1 MFASPGLPNKAEN
14 KDAPVLPGL
23 GMSEGMIPMTTRR
36 FTNNQIDRLLRPKS
50 VAVVGASDRHGAL
63 GCTLL
68 NNLVQ
73 YEFDGDVYPVNPK
86 RDELQGLKVYK
97 SVNELPKGVDCAV
110 LAIPRPFV
118 VDTVRDMAANGCGA
132 VVIYAAGFSEAGEE
146 GAKDQ
151 AELAKIAEESGMIIE
166 GPNCLGCTNYVERI
180 PLTFVETNMQTPPEG
195 ARAVGVASQSGA
207 LAAVLATTLHPRGCY
222 VSTSVSTGNEA
233 ASGVEDFVEWL
244 VDDPATHVIAM
255 YVENLRRPQAFIAAA
270 RRARAAGKPIVMLHP
285 GKSDKAQESAA
296 THTGAMAGDYALMK
310 AKLTREGII
319 FADSLEELAD
329 IATIAV
335 TCSSLPGANM
345 VVLGESGALRGL
357 AFDLAEDIGLDLLDL
372 NDENSPA
379 IRAVLPDFVP
389 VSNPTDI
396 TAIGLSEPEIY
407 TNLLTVLLEDERV
420 GSVVASIIQS
430 DPITSEIKFPAIQKV
445 LDGRDLGKP
454 LVFAGVDEGANVPQ
468 NYIDGLAKV
477 GIPYFRSTERAYR
490 AIARLAD
497 LAKRD
502 LEDCSGAPLTVPGID
517 DESGVIPEYRAKD
530 LLRPLGV
537 PFPESTFAAT
547 ADDAAAAADAL
558 GYPVVMK
565 AQAAALGHKSDAG
578 GVILNLKSA
587 DEVREAFTRMFG
599 NVANYDDSITLDGV
613 LVEKMGTM
621 GTEMIVGAKHD
632 PQWGP
637 VVLAGFGGVTA
648 EILKDVKLF
657 TPDLGIEQVKEGLLA
672 LQQAPLLTGW
682 RGSPALD
689 VDALVEMI
697 VTMGRIMEGNPSIR
711 EVDLN
716 PVIVYP
722 KGEGVIALD
731 ALILVD

>member
-1 MFASPGLPNKAEN
+1 
-14 KDAPVLPGL
+14 
-23 GMSEGMIPMTTRR
+23 MTTRR
-36 FTNNQIDRLLRPKS
+36 FTNAQIDRLLRPKS

-86 RDELQGLKVYK
+86 RDELQGLKVCK
-97 SVNELPKGVDCAV
+97 SVNELPQGVDCAV

-118 VDTVRDMAANGCGA
+118 VETVRDLAANGCGA

-151 AELAKIAEESGMIIE
+151 AELARISEEYGMIIE

-180 PLTFVETNMQTPPEG
+180 PLTFVETNMMTPPAG
-195 ARAVGVASQSGA
+195 KRAVGIASQSGA

-233 ASGVEDFVEWL
+233 ASGVEDYVEWL

-270 RRARAAGKPIVMLHP
+270 RRAREAGKPIVMLHP

-319 FADSLEELAD
+319 FADTLEELAD
-329 IATIAV
+329 IANIAV
-335 TCSSLPGANM
+335 TCASLPGANLA
-345 VVLGESGALRGL
+345 VLGESGALRGL
-357 AFDLAEDIGLDLLDL
+357 AFDLAQDVGLDLVDL
-372 NDENSPA
+372 NDENSPE

-396 TAIGLSEPEIY
+396 TAIGLSEPHIY
-407 TNLLTVLLEDERV
+407 TDLLTALLEDDRI

-468 NYIDGLAKV
+468 HYIDGLAEV

-502 LEDCSGAPLTVPGID
+502 LEDHSGEPLAIPGLKSETGI
-517 DESGVIPEYRAKD
+517 IPEYRAKD

-547 ADDAAAAADAL
+547 AQEAAAAADAL

-578 GVILNLKSA
+578 GVILNLKSG
-587 DEVREAFTRMFG
+587 DDVREAFDRMHG
-599 NVANYDDSITLDGV
+599 NVANYDANISLDGV

-621 GTEMIVGAKHD
+621 GVEMIVGAKHD
-632 PQWGP
+632 PQWGA

-657 TPDLGIEQVKEGLLA
+657 TPDLSVEQVKKGLLA
-672 LQQAPLLTGW
+672 LKQAPLLTGW

-689 VDALVEMI
+689 VDALAQMI
-697 VTMGRIMEGNPSIR
+697 VTMGRIMTGNPSIR

-722 KGEGVIALD
+722 QGGGVIALD
-731 ALILVD
+731 ALMLVD

>member
-1 MFASPGLPNKAEN
+1 
-14 KDAPVLPGL
+14 
-23 GMSEGMIPMTTRR
+23 MSTRR
-36 FTNNQIDRLLRPKS
+36 FTNEQIDRLLRPKS

-73 YEFDGDVYPVNPK
+73 YEFDGDIYPVNPK
-86 RDELQGLKVYK
+86 REELQGLKVYK
-97 SVNELPKGVDCAV
+97 DVKDLPAGVDCAV

-118 VDTVRDMAANGCGA
+118 VQTVRDLAENGCGA

-151 AELAKIAEESGMIIE
+151 AELARIAEEHGIIIE

-180 PLTFVETNMQTPPEG
+180 PLTFVETNMKTPPEG
-195 ARAVGVASQSGA
+195 TRAVGIASQSGA

-244 VDDPATHVIAM
+244 VDDPATDVIAM
-255 YVENLRRPQAFIAAA
+255 YVEHLRRPKAFIAAA

-285 GKSDKAQESAA
+285 GKSDRAQESAA
-296 THTGAMAGDYALMK
+296 THTGAMAGNHALMK
-310 AKLTREGII
+310 AKLRREGII
-319 FADSLEELAD
+319 FADTLEELAD

-335 TCSSLPGANM
+335 TCPTLPGANM
-345 VVLGESGALRGL
+345 AVLGESGALRGL
-357 AFDLAEDIGLDLLDL
+357 AFDLAEDVGLQLVDL
-372 NDENSPA
+372 NDENSPNL
-379 IRAVLPDFVP
+379 RAVLPDFVP

-407 TNLLTVLLEDERV
+407 TKLLSALLEDERV

-430 DPITSEIKFPAIQKV
+430 DPITSKIKFPAIQKV
-445 LDGRDLGKP
+445 FEGGKPAKP
-454 LVFAGVDEGANVPQ
+454 LVFAGVDEGATVPQ
-468 NYIDGLAKV
+468 DYIDGLREV
-477 GIPYFRSTERAYR
+477 GIPWFPSTERAYR

-502 LEDCSGAPLTVPGID
+502 LEARSGESLEVPGVA
-517 DESGVIPEYRAKD
+517 EEHGVIPEYRAKD
-530 LLRPLGV
+530 LLRPLGI
-537 PFPESTFAAT
+537 PFPESTFAAN
-547 ADDAAAAADAL
+547 AEDAASAAEAL

-578 GVILNLKSA
+578 GVILNLKNA
-587 DEVREAFTRMFG
+587 GDVREAFDRMTN
-599 NVANYDDSITLDGV
+599 NVAKYDASIRLDGV

-657 TPDLGIEQVKEGLLA
+657 TTDLGLEQVKAKLLE
-672 LQQAPLLTGW
+672 LKQAPLLTGW

-689 VDALVEMI
+689 VDALAEMI

-722 KGEGVIALD
+722 QGQGVMALD
-731 ALILVD
+731 ALMLVD

>member
-1 MFASPGLPNKAEN
+1 
-14 KDAPVLPGL
+14 
-23 GMSEGMIPMTTRR
+23 MIGERQMTDTRR
-36 FTNNQIDRLLRPKS
+36 FSNEQIDRLLRPKS

-73 YEFDGDVYPVNPK
+73 YEFDGEVYPVNPK

-97 SVNELPKGVDCAV
+97 TVSELPRGVDCAV

-118 VDTVRDMAANGCGA
+118 VDSVRDLAANGCGA

-146 GAKDQ
+146 GARDQ
-151 AELAKIAEESGMIIE
+151 AELARISEEYGIIIE

-180 PLTFVETNMQTPPEG
+180 PLTFVETNMKTPPAG
-195 ARAVGVASQSGA
+195 ARAVGIASQSGA

-233 ASGVEDFVEWL
+233 ASGVEDYVEWL

-285 GKSDKAQESAA
+285 GKSAKALESAA

-345 VVLGESGALRGL
+345 AVLGESGALRGL
-357 AFDLAEDIGLDLLDL
+357 AFDLAEDVGLDLVEL

-407 TNLLTVLLEDERV
+407 TNLLIALLEDDRI

-430 DPITSEIKFPAIQKV
+430 DPITSKIKFPPIQKA
-445 LDGRDLGKP
+445 LEGGDLGKP

-468 NYIDGLAKV
+468 EYIDGLNAA

-502 LEDCSGAPLTVPGID
+502 LADRSGDPITIAALEGQK
-517 DESGVIPEYRAKD
+517 GVIPEYKAKD
-530 LLRPLGV
+530 LLAGAGIS
-537 PFPESTFAAT
+537 FPASQFAAN
-547 ADDAAAAADAL
+547 ADDAAKAADAI

-587 DEVREAFTRMFG
+587 DEVKAAFDTMFA
-599 NVANYDDSITLDGV
+599 NVAKYDASIVLDGV
-613 LVEKMGTM
+613 LVEQMGKMGV
-621 GTEMIVGAKHD
+621 EMIVGAKHD

-657 TPDLGIEQVKEGLLA
+657 TPDMGADQVKEGLLG
-672 LQQAPLLTGW
+672 LKQAPLLTGY

-689 VDALVEMI
+689 VDALADLI
-697 VTMGRIMEGNPSIR
+697 VKMGSVMTGNPSIR
-711 EVDLN
+711 EIDLN
-716 PVIVYP
+716 PVIIHP
-722 KGEGVIALD
+722 AGEGVVPLD
-731 ALILVD
+731 ALMLVE

>member
-1 MFASPGLPNKAEN
+1 
-14 KDAPVLPGL
+14 
-23 GMSEGMIPMTTRR
+23 MSTRR
-36 FTNNQIDRLLRPKS
+36 FTNEQIDRLLRPKS
-50 VAVVGASDRHGAL
+50 VAVIGASDRHGAL

-97 SVNELPKGVDCAV
+97 DVKELPHGVDCAV

-118 VDTVRDMAANGCGA
+118 VQTVRDLAENGCGA

-151 AELAKIAEESGMIIE
+151 AELAAIAEKHGIIIE

-233 ASGVEDFVEWL
+233 ASGVEDYVEWL

-255 YVENLRRPQAFIAAA
+255 YVENFRRPQAFIAAA
-270 RRARAAGKPIVMLHP
+270 RRARAAGKPIVLLHP

-296 THTGAMAGDYALMK
+296 THTGAMAGNYALMK
-310 AKLTREGII
+310 AKLTREGVI
-319 FADSLEELAD
+319 FADTLEELAD

-335 TCSSLPGANM
+335 TCESLPGANM

-357 AFDLAEDIGLDLLDL
+357 AFDLAEDIGLDLLHLD
-372 NDENSPA
+372 DENSPKL
-379 IRAVLPDFVP
+379 REVLPDFVP

-396 TAIGLSEPEIY
+396 TAVGLSEPEIY
-407 TNLLTVLLEDERV
+407 TNLLTALLEDDRV

-445 LDGRDLGKP
+445 LDGREMDKP

-468 NYIDGLAKV
+468 KYIDGLAEV
-477 GIPYFRSTERAYR
+477 GIPYFPSTERAYR

-502 LEDCSGAPLTVPGID
+502 LESRSGEPLAVPGIG
-517 DESGVIPEYRAKD
+517 DESGVIPEYRAKE

-537 PFPESTFAAT
+537 PFPEGTFAAS
-547 ADDAAAAADAL
+547 ADDAAKAADAL

-578 GVILNLKSA
+578 GVILGLKSA
-587 DEVREAFTRMFG
+587 DEVREAFDRMYA
-599 NVANYDDSITLDGV
+599 NVANYDSSITLDGV

-657 TPDLGIEQVKEGLLA
+657 TPDLGVEQVKEGLLK
-672 LQQAPLLTGW
+672 LKQAPLLTGW

-689 VDALVEMI
+689 VDALAEMI

-731 ALILVD
+731 ALMLVD

>member
-1 MFASPGLPNKAEN
+1 
-14 KDAPVLPGL
+14 
-23 GMSEGMIPMTTRR
+23 MTTRR
-36 FTNNQIDRLLRPKS
+36 FTNEQIDRLLRPKS
-50 VAVVGASDRHGAL
+50 VAVIGASDRHGAL

-73 YEFDGDVYPVNPK
+73 YKFKGDIYPVNPK

-97 SVNELPKGVDCAV
+97 GPQELPHGVDCAV

-118 VDTVRDMAANGCGA
+118 VDTVRALAQNGCGA

-151 AELAKIAEESGMIIE
+151 EELARISEEFGIIIE
-166 GPNCLGCTNYVERI
+166 GPNCLGCTNYVEGI
-180 PLTFVETNMQTPPEG
+180 PLTFVETNMKQPGPND
-195 ARAVGVASQSGA
+195 RAVGVASQSGA

-233 ASGVEDFVEWL
+233 ASGVEDYVEWL
-244 VDDPATHVIAM
+244 IDDPATHVIAM
-255 YVENLRRPQAFIAAA
+255 YVENLRNPQAFIAAA

-310 AKLTREGII
+310 AKLGREGII
-319 FADSLEELAD
+319 FADTLEELAD

-335 TCSSLPGANM
+335 TCPSLPGANM
-345 VVLGESGALRGL
+345 AVLGESGALRGL
-357 AFDLAEDIGLDLLDL
+357 AFDIAEDIGLDLIDL

-407 TNLLTVLLEDERV
+407 TNLLKALLEDDRI

-430 DPITSEIKFPAIQKV
+430 DPITSKIKFPPIQKAV
-445 LDGRDLGKP
+445 DGGDLGKP

-468 NYIDGLAKV
+468 EYIDGLASA

-497 LAKRD
+497 LSKRD
-502 LEDCSGAPLTVPGID
+502 LTDNSVAAVKLAGID
-517 DESGVIPEYRAKD
+517 AEAGVIPEYKAKA
-530 LLRPLGV
+530 LLTGAGIA
-537 PFPESTFAAT
+537 FPPSQFAAT
-547 ADDAAAAADAL
+547 AGDAAAAAETI
-558 GYPVVMK
+558 GFPVVMK

-587 DEVREAFTRMFG
+587 DEVKAAFDTMFA
-599 NVANYDDSITLDGV
+599 NVADYDASIVLDGV
-613 LVEKMGTM
+613 LVEKMGKM

-657 TPDLGIEQVKEGLLA
+657 TPDMGKAQVVKGLMA
-672 LQQAPLLTGW
+672 LKQAPILAGY

-689 VDALVEMI
+689 VEALADLI
-697 VTMGRIMEGNPSIR
+697 VQIGAVMEGNPSIR
-711 EVDLN
+711 EIDLN
-716 PVIVYP
+716 PVIIHPV
-722 KGEGVIALD
+722 GEGVAALD
-731 ALILVD
+731 ALMLVD

>member
-1 MFASPGLPNKAEN
+1 
-14 KDAPVLPGL
+14 
-23 GMSEGMIPMTTRR
+23 MTTRR
-36 FTNNQIDRLLRPKS
+36 FTNEQIDRLLRPKS
-50 VAVVGASDRHGAL
+50 VAVIGASDRHGAL

-73 YEFDGDVYPVNPK
+73 YEFDGDIYPVNPK

-97 SVNELPKGVDCAV
+97 GVDELPDNIDCAV

-118 VDTVRDMAANGCGA
+118 VETVRGLAAKGCGA

-146 GAKDQ
+146 GARDQ
-151 AELAKIAEESGMIIE
+151 AELAKIAADNGMIIE
-166 GPNCLGCTNYVERI
+166 GPNCLGCTNYVARI

-233 ASGVEDFVEWL
+233 ASGVEDYVEWL

-310 AKLTREGII
+310 AKLSREGII
-319 FADSLEELAD
+319 FADTLEELAD

-345 VVLGESGALRGL
+345 AVLGESGALRGL
-357 AFDLAEDIGLDLLDL
+357 AFDLAEDVGLDLVDL
-372 NDENSPA
+372 NDENSPNL
-379 IRAVLPDFVP
+379 RAVLPDIVP

-396 TAIGLSEPEIY
+396 TALGLSEPEIY
-407 TNLLTVLLEDERV
+407 TNLLTALLEDERV

-430 DPITSEIKFPAIQKV
+430 DPITCKIKFPVIQKV
-445 LDGRDLGKP
+445 LEGGDLGKP
-454 LVFAGVDEGANVPQ
+454 LVFAGVDEGATVPQ
-468 NYIDGLAKV
+468 DYIDGLRAV
-477 GIPYFRSTERAYR
+477 GIPYFASTERAYR

-497 LAKRD
+497 LSKRD
-502 LEDCSGAPLTVPGID
+502 LTDRSGEPLKVPGI
-517 DESGVIPEYRAKD
+517 ENEHGVIPEYRAKD

-537 PFPESTFAAT
+537 PFPDSTFAAT
-547 ADDAAAAADAL
+547 ADDAAKAADAL

-587 DEVREAFTRMFG
+587 DEVREAFTRMYG
-599 NVANYDDSITLDGV
+599 NVANYDSSISLDGV

-657 TPDLGIEQVKEGLLA
+657 TTDLGVEQVKEGLLQ

-689 VDALVEMI
+689 VDALAEMI

-731 ALILVD
+731 ALMLVD